1 MSAELSFH
9 VVNAIGHLANI
20 SKGSICSKALVEVIE
35 FIKWSPLIPKR
46 EVAEVGFISFVLV
59 AIIFIVVPS
68 GITEAQPTLSVN
80 TSSISPKNQID
91 TPSYMSI
98 FDGTT
103 LNGWNMAGK
112 GIFLITNENT
122 LQSEGQGV
130 FWYTKKKFENFVLEL
145 DWKVSNP
152 EDNSGVFVRFSD
164 PGNDPKIAVK
174 SGYEIQIDDGAG
186 NPLHKTGAIYDFSAP
201 AKFVSNHPGEWNNMK
216 IEVVNQSYTVFING
230 ERVIDFVGDRQFSGY
245 IGLQSHHDR
254 STVFFRNIQIKEVPK

>member
-20 SKGSICSKALVEVIE
+20 SKGSMCSKALVEVIE

-91 TPSYMSI
+91 TPSYTSI

-112 GIFLITNENT
+112 GTFLITDENT

-164 PGNDPKIAVK
+164 PGNDPKKSQLRAVVK
-174 SGYEIQIDDGAG
+174 S
-186 NPLHKTGAIYDFSAP
+186 
-201 AKFVSNHPGEWNNMK
+201 
-216 IEVVNQSYTVFING
+216 
-230 ERVIDFVGDRQFSGY
+230 R
-245 IGLQSHHDR
+245 
-254 STVFFRNIQIKEVPK
+254 